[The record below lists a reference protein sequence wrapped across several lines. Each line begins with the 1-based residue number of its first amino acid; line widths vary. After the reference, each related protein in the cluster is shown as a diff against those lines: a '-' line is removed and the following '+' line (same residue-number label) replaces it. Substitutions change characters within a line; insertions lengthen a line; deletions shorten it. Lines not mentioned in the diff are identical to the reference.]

1 MKMRISLS
9 QQGDEVKGTVE
20 LPADPAFILEGL
32 ATVIEA
38 FAHQAGVTP
47 DAVVRDLYS
56 IVCGKV
62 TSC

>member
-1 MKMRISLS
+1 MKMLISLS
-9 QQGDEVKGTVE
+9 QKGDEIKGTVE

-32 ATVIEA
+32 AIVVET
-38 FAHQAGVTP
+38 FAQLAGVTP